1 MPSNKTRN
9 TLARQ
14 WELLKLLPTRGSG
27 KTAKEISDAL
37 AEAGFTVSKRQVE
50 RDLLDLQEVFG
61 LECNDASIPYGWRWG
76 AAPIELPG
84 VTLAEAL
91 SLQIVEDTLKPLLPA
106 SVLRTMQPK
115 FAQAKSKLAALSAQN
130 KSAQWAD
137 KVCAVPSGLPMTPP
151 IVDEEILET
160 VQSALLE
167 NEQVEVIYVP
177 FSNDPK
183 TLQLHP
189 LGLVVRGSV
198 TYMVATAFDYV
209 DVRLYAMHRFQSA
222 LRTYEPAKQH
232 KGFKLAQYVD
242 EGALQFGKNGVVK
255 LVARINETLAMHL
268 AETPIAVNQKI
279 KTTEDDIELTATVV
293 DSWQLQWWV
302 LSKGQSITVLKPD
315 HLRTNT
321 IESLKA
327 CLENYGGISS

>member
-27 KTAKEISDAL
+27 KTAKEIAEAL
-37 AEAGFTVSKRQVE
+37 AEAGFAVSKRQVE

-61 LECNDASIPYGWRWG
+61 LQCNDASIPYGWRWG

-84 VTLAEAL
+84 ITLAEAL

-115 FAQAKSKLAALSAQN
+115 FAQAKSKLVALSAQN

-151 IVDEEILET
+151 MVDEEILET
-160 VQSALLE
+160 VQSALLKS
-167 NEQVEVIYVP
+167 EQVEVIYLP

-198 TYMVATAFDYV
+198 TYLVATAFDYA
-209 DVRLYAMHRFQSA
+209 DARLYALHRVQSA
-222 LRTYEPAKQH
+222 VRTYEPAKSPR
-232 KGFKLAQYVD
+232 GFQLSQYVD
-242 EGALQFGKNGVVK
+242 EGALQFGKGGVLK
-255 LVARINETLAMHL
+255 LVAIIDDALAKYL
-268 AETPIAVNQKI
+268 TETPLSPNQKI
-279 KTTEDDIELTATVV
+279 KPVGDRHELSASVV
-293 DSWQLQWWV
+293 DSWQLHWWV
-302 LSKGQSITVLKPD
+302 LSQGSAIQIVSPAA
-315 HLRTNT
+315 LRDRVVS
-321 IESLKA
+321 SLKEA
-327 CLENYGGISS
+327 LKLYG

>member
-14 WELLKLLPTRGSG
+14 WELLKLLPTRGTG
-27 KTAKEISDAL
+27 KTAKEIADAL
-37 AEAGFTVSKRQVE
+37 AEAGFAVSKRQVE

-115 FAQAKSKLAALSAQN
+115 FAQAKSKLAALSEQN

-137 KVCAVPSGLPMTPP
+137 KVCAVPSGLPMTAP
-151 IVDEEILET
+151 IVDDEMLEM

-167 NEQVEVIYVP
+167 NEQVEVIYLP

-198 TYMVATAFDYV
+198 TYLVATAFDYA
-209 DVRLYAMHRFQSA
+209 DVRLYALHRFQSA
-222 LRTYEPAKQH
+222 ARTYEPAKRP
-232 KGFKLAQYVD
+232 KGFQLSQYVD
-242 EGALQFGKNGVVK
+242 EGALQFGAGGVLK
-255 LVARINETLAMHL
+255 LVAMVDDVLAKYL
-268 AETPIAVNQKI
+268 TETPLSPNQKI
-279 KTTEDDIELTATVV
+279 KPVGGRQELTASVV
-293 DSWQLQWWV
+293 DSWQLHWWV
-302 LSKGQSITVLKPD
+302 LSQGPAIEVMAPKS
-315 HLRTNT
+315 LRER
-321 IESLKA
+321 IKDSLLTA
-327 CLENYGGISS
+327 SAAYQND

>member
-14 WELLKLLPTRGSG
+14 WELLKLLPTRGAG
-27 KTAKEISDAL
+27 KTAKEIADAL
-37 AEAGFTVSKRQVE
+37 AEAGFAVSKRQVE

-61 LECNDASIPYGWRWG
+61 LECNDSSIPYGWRWG

-91 SLQIVEDTLKPLLPA
+91 SLRIVEDTLKPLLPA

-137 KVCAVPSGLPMTPP
+137 KVCSVPSGLPMTPP
-151 IVDEEILET
+151 MVDEEILET

-167 NEQVEVIYVP
+167 NERVEVIYLP

-183 TLQLHP
+183 TLRLHP

-198 TYMVATAFDYV
+198 TYLVASAFDYA
-209 DVRLYAMHRFQSA
+209 DVRLYALHRVQSA
-222 LRTYEPAKQH
+222 ARTYEPAKRPR
-232 KGFKLAQYVD
+232 GFQLSQYVD
-242 EGALQFGKNGVVK
+242 EGALQFGKGGVLK
-255 LVARINETLAMHL
+255 LVAIIDDVLAKYL
-268 AETPIAVNQKI
+268 TETPLSPNQKM
-279 KTTEDDIELTATVV
+279 KSVGERHELSASVV
-293 DSWQLQWWV
+293 DSWQLHWWV
-302 LSKGQSITVLKPD
+302 LSQGGAIQIVSPPT
-315 HLRTNT
+315 LRDR
-321 IESLKA
+321 IVSSLKET
-327 CLENYGGISS
+327 LELYV